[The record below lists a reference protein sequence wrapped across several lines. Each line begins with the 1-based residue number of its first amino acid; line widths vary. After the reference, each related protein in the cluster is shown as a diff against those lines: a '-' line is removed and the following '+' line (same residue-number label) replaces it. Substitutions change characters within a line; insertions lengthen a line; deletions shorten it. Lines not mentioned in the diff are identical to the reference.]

1 MGILSYQAS
10 EEGVW
15 IFKQGME
22 KLCMLAVKHVRA
34 GMKSC
39 LLHEFPSKEKQGYS
53 GTIKLVTYIHG
64 KTVIIELV
72 NLLQEFGVKLLKL
85 TNTSRNGHKPTLWHT
100 FYRNLILHFKL
111 FYLGG

>member
-85 TNTSRNGHKPTLWHT
+85 IPLGHPVTLCPTEGLRIQPKPQLYT
-100 FYRNLILHFKL
+100 
-111 FYLGG
+111 